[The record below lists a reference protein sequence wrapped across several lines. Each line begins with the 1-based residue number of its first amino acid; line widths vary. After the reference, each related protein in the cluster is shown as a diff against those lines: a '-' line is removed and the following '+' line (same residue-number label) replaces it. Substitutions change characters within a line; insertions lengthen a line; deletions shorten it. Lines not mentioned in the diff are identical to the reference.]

1 MGAAASVA
9 DEREL
14 PATVYAIGFSLRKRP
29 LLRRFLPECAV
40 RFVRSISEV
49 PTGAKLATWGLGDA
63 NIDRSRNEVVRIED
77 GFLRSVGLGAEL
89 VAPLSWTID
98 TTGIY
103 YDASRPSDLERLLEQ
118 EGFGT
123 SVLERAALLR
133 AEIVSAGLTKYNVGC
148 RMWKRPATTQ
158 RVILVP
164 GQVERD
170 ESIRLGTPDIGRNID
185 LLRAVRSSCPDA
197 HVIYK
202 PHPDVASGLR
212 RAGINEGLASQL
224 CDEIVEDADV
234 AGMLCQ
240 VDEVHT
246 MTSLT
251 GFEALLRQRRVVTYG
266 QPFYAGWGLTEDK
279 LPIPRRTRKLTL
291 DQLIAG
297 ALLLYPRYLSRT
309 TGKLISAEVAL
320 TELLAWKSRSGRRYA
335 IQSVVRAPMRQ
346 LLRWAG
352 DR

>member
-1 MGAAASVA
+1 MDAAASVPGK
-9 DEREL
+9 RRL
-14 PATVYAIGFSLRKRP
+14 PASVYAIGFSFRKRP
-29 LLRRFLPECAV
+29 MLRRFLPECAV
-40 RFVRSISEV
+40 RFVKSVAEV
-49 PTGAKLATWGLGDA
+49 PPGATLATWGLGEA
-63 NIDRSRNEVVRIED
+63 GVDRSRNEVVRIED

-89 VAPLSWTID
+89 VAPLSWSID
-98 TTGIY
+98 VTGIY
-103 YDASRPSDLERLLEQ
+103 YDASRPSDLEEILEQ
-118 EGFGT
+118 ESFGART
-123 SVLERAALLR
+123 LERAARLR
-133 AEIVSAGLTKYNVGC
+133 AEIVNAGLTKYNVGG
-148 RMWKRPATTQ
+148 RTWKRPATTQ

-170 ESIRLGTPDIGRNID
+170 ESIRLGAPDVKRNID

-212 RAGINEGLASQL
+212 RAGINDGLASQS
-224 CDEIVEDADV
+224 CDEIVGDADV
-234 AGMLCQ
+234 GDMLCH

-251 GFEALLRQRRVVTYG
+251 GFEALLRQLRVVTYG

-279 LPIPRRTRKLTL
+279 LPNPRRTRKLAL
-291 DQLIAG
+291 DQLVAG

-309 TGKLISAEVAL
+309 SGKLISAEDAL
-320 TELLAWKSRSGRRYA
+320 TELLAWKGQSGPRYS
-335 IQSVVRAPMRQ
+335 IKSVVRVPMRQ